1 MNKCKIIFT
10 DSPAEKTVHTYWFPP
25 DISKEE
31 LLWEITELKKYYDL
45 VDVDYTNF
53 ISKGEMDMME
63 YTINDTKM
71 LKEDKSYK
79 VDGSGRVIIP
89 THLRGRFGVDVGDMV
104 DFYTACVDGKWV
116 LCVTKSEKPEA

>member
-1 MNKCKIIFT
+1 MQNMICLEYTKCDEVIKGPIPEVEKCP
-10 DSPAEKTVHTYWFPP
+10 PA
-25 DISKEE
+25 
-31 LLWEITELKKYYDL
+31 YDL

-79 VDGSGRVIIP
+79 ER
-89 THLRGRFGVDVGDMV
+89 
-104 DFYTACVDGKWV
+104 
-116 LCVTKSEKPEA
+116 